1 MFSELTVEENLKIG
15 LMTRN
20 NGEKTKL
27 NALKMFPRLKER
39 LNQVSGT
46 LSGIEQQ
53 TLALARALCIEPTLL
68 PLDEPTEGLQSSMI
82 SLIRNSVIELKNKGF
97 L

>member
-1 MFSELTVEENLKIG
+1 
-15 LMTRN
+15 
-20 NGEKTKL
+20 
-27 NALKMFPRLKER
+27 MFPRLKER

-68 PLDEPTEGLQSSMI
+68 PLDEPTKGLQSYMI
-82 SLIRNSVIELKNKGF
+82 SLIRKSVIELKKQGVSII
-97 L
+97 LVEQRLEAILTIAD